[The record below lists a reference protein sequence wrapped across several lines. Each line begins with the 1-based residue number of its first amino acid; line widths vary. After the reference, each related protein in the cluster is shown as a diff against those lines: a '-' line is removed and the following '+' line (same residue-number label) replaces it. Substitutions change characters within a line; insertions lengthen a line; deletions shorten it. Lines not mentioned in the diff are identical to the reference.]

1 MSTKPTFTE
10 KQYLGRD
17 FNRISIRVVM
27 IIFAFAAYFV
37 TENRERNADLFLI
50 VGFAILVVSIIML
63 FMVHYR
69 TTVKNKS
76 VILDGLWTTKLVK
89 IDLNS
94 IVKVEKRPYSSYFI
108 NNPVYNLHQKGKV
121 RFYANGKDA
130 VGLTDRDG
138 LEYIIGTQCQQE
150 LEQAILKEMNTNH

>member
-1 MSTKPTFTE
+1 MTDKATFTE

-27 IIFAFAAYFV
+27 IIFAFVAYFV
-37 TENRERNADLFLI
+37 TENSDLNGELFLI
-50 VGFAILVVSIIML
+50 VGFSILIVSIFML

-76 VILDGLWTTKLVK
+76 VVLDGLWTTKLVK

-94 IVKVEKRPYSSYFI
+94 IVKVEKKPYSAFLI
-108 NNPVYNLHQKGKV
+108 NNPVYNLHQKGKI
-121 RFYANGKDA
+121 RFYAGGKDA
-130 VGLTDRDG
+130 LSLTDRDG
-138 LEYIIGTQCQQE
+138 LEYIIGTQHQDE
-150 LEQAILKEMNTNH
+150 FEEAIKTEMQS